1 MASVRTFYPRRPPNV
16 GKVIVQIAVANLLD
30 PMRTLEFGALVD
42 TGAYGLVLPLAWK
55 DDLGELE
62 AVATV
67 DLETADQRLI
77 EADVWGPVWIQI
89 EGFRRINSEVIF
101 VEMEP
106 GPNGY
111 QPLLGYFVLEQ
122 SNVVVDPVSRR
133 LVSRRPYLFKSAAC
147 ACR

>member
-1 MASVRTFYPRRPPNV
+1 MGEVVVEVTVTNGRDLTRTKRS
-16 GKVIVQIAVANLLD
+16 
-30 PMRTLEFGALVD
+30 EALVD

-55 DDLGELE
+55 DELGELE

-122 SNVVVDPVSRR
+122 SNVVVDRVSRR
-133 LVSRRPYLFKSAAC
+133 LVSRKRYLFKSAAC
-147 ACR
+147 A

>member
-1 MASVRTFYPRRPPNV
+1 MGEVVVEVTVTNGRDLTRTKRF
-16 GKVIVQIAVANLLD
+16 
-30 PMRTLEFGALVD
+30 EALVD

-106 GPNGY
+106 GPTATNR
-111 QPLLGYFVLEQ
+111 
-122 SNVVVDPVSRR
+122 SSATSCSSSRT
-133 LVSRRPYLFKSAAC
+133 
-147 ACR
+147 

>member
-1 MASVRTFYPRRPPNV
+1 
-16 GKVIVQIAVANLLD
+16 
-30 PMRTLEFGALVD
+30 
-42 TGAYGLVLPLAWK
+42 
-55 DDLGELE
+55 
-62 AVATV
+62 VATV

-122 SNVVVDPVSRR
+122 SNVVVDRVSRR
-133 LVSRRPYLFKSAAC
+133 LVSRKRYLFKSAAC
-147 ACR
+147 A